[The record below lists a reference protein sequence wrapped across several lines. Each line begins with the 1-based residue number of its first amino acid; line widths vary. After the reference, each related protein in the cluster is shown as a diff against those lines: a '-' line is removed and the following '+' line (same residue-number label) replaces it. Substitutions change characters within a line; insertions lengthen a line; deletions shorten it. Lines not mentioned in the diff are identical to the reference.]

1 MRELILA
8 IAAIAESDMR
18 DTVQIIHHSAS
29 CILRLDF
36 HPRRVLVIE
45 LGSSF
50 VSASVSR
57 GLFNTVIK
65 GRCPV

>member
-18 DTVQIIHHSAS
+18 DTVQIIRHSAS
-29 CILRLDF
+29 CILRLDL

-45 LGSSF
+45 LGASL

-57 GLFNTVIK
+57 
-65 GRCPV
+65 